1 MEQSPTLFHLIDSF
15 FLCDRECGYLLYLS
29 SPCLFFLLLFFMFF
43 LCKTVNMHISVS
55 VILCL
60 YSLLKHIIKINKKK
74 KKTVNFLIL
83 VWLKLVTLARRRT
96 YNNTVNLKLRAPDKA
111 ANHGRF

>member
-74 KKTVNFLIL
+74 KNSQFPHFSLAQTCDPRTKTYLQ
-83 VWLKLVTLARRRT
+83 
-96 YNNTVNLKLRAPDKA
+96 
-111 ANHGRF
+111 

>member
-1 MEQSPTLFHLIDSF
+1 MLDIKGTLFLNIYFHS
-15 FLCDRECGYLLYLS
+15 
-29 SPCLFFLLLFFMFF
+29 
-43 LCKTVNMHISVS
+43 TVQIAAQNTS
-55 VILCL
+55 
-60 YSLLKHIIKINKKK
+60 KA
-74 KKTVNFLIL
+74 TVNFLIL